1 MIQPSARPA
10 LRNGVRI
17 TYDPV
22 RGRHALVYPE
32 GVLLLNDTAL
42 ATVELCDGVR
52 DVHDVVAALTPSFAH
67 VKTHDVSSLLEELA
81 ARRLLRLDGHGTP
94 ALVEHPA
101 VAEHHTAQPSGPH
114 RPAAPL
120 GMVAELTYRCPLQCT
135 YCANPINLANYRSE
149 LATSDWIRVID
160 QAHALGILQLHLSGG
175 EPLVRRDLGQLIA
188 AARSHGIY
196 TNLITSGVPLAA
208 RRLEDLVASGLDH
221 FQLSIQDS
229 DPTGAYAIA
238 GRRTHERKLAVGKLV
253 KQCGL
258 PLTVNVVLH
267 RSNVDHV
274 RELVEV
280 AAQIGADRLE
290 LAHTQFYGWAWR
302 NKPALMP
309 SREQVIAADQAA
321 VAAREEYGDRLEIV
335 YVAADY
341 FDTRPKPCMN
351 GWGSRQLVVAPNG
364 DVLPCLAAGQLPGA
378 RPPNVGSAALSTI
391 WYDSELFNRFRGT
404 EWMPSPC
411 RSCELRDIDF
421 GGCRCQA
428 FQLTGDPA
436 ATDPACELSPH
447 HESLHASMAS
457 ASSAPAVSRRLP

>member
-10 LRNGVRI
+10 LRPGVRV
-17 TYDPV
+17 TYDSV

-32 GVLLLNDTAL
+32 GVLLLNETAL
-42 ATVELCDGVR
+42 ATVELCDGRR
-52 DVHDVVAALTPSFAH
+52 DVDAVLAALAPRFAH
-67 VKTHDVSSLLEELA
+67 VKRHDVTSLLADLV
-81 ARRLLRLDGHGTP
+81 ARRLLRLDGHGEP
-94 ALVEHPA
+94 VAVERPIGS
-101 VAEHHTAQPSGPH
+101 EHHTPQYVGNQ
-114 RPAAPL
+114 RPAPPL

-135 YCANPINLANYRSE
+135 YCANPVNLADYRSE
-149 LATSDWIRVID
+149 LVTDDWIRVID
-160 QAHALGILQLHLSGG
+160 QAQALGILQLHLSGG
-175 EPLVRRDLGQLIA
+175 EPLVRRDLAHLVA
-188 AARSHGIY
+188 AARSRGIY
-196 TNLITSGVPLAA
+196 TNLVTSGVPLAA
-208 RRLEDLVASGLDH
+208 GRLEDLVASGLDH
-221 FQLSIQDS
+221 LQLSIQDS

-238 GRRTHERKLAVGKLV
+238 GRHTHERKLAVGKLV

-267 RSNVDHV
+267 RSNIDHV
-274 RELVEV
+274 RALVEV

-302 NKPALMP
+302 NKQALMP

-321 VAAREEYGDRLEIV
+321 AAAREEYGDRIEIV

-364 DVLPCLAAGQLPGA
+364 DVLPCLAAGQLPGP
-378 RPPNVGSAALSTI
+378 RPPNVRSATLGSI

-404 EWMPSPC
+404 DWMPSPC
-411 RSCELRDIDF
+411 RTCELRQIDF

-436 ATDPACELSPH
+436 VTDPACELSPD
-447 HESLHASMAS
+447 HENLLASTAS
-457 ASSAPAVSRRLP
+457 TSSAPAVARRLR